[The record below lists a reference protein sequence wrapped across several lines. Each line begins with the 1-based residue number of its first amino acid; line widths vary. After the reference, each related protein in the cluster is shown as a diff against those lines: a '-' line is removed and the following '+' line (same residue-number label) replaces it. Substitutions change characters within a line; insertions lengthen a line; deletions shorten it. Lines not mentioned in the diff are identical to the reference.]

1 MRACTKEVAQYVTLL
16 TAVSPFEIK
25 EKLRHLDKTQ
35 LSSNKWVNLITIEGA
50 IQLVQ
55 HYDEEVVKTLA
66 VTNDDPKIKFDD
78 TWMTQ
83 LIFL

>member
-1 MRACTKEVAQYVTLL
+1 VIFLYR
-16 TAVSPFEIK
+16 
-25 EKLRHLDKTQ
+25 RHLDKTQ

-66 VTNDDPKIKFDD
+66 ATNDDPKIKFVD